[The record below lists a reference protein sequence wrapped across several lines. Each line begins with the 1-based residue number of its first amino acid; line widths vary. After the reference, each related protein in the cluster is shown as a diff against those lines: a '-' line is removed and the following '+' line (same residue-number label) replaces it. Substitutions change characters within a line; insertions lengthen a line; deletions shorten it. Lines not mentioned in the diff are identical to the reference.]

1 MLTLKQL
8 RQEPYKH
15 GYPTIKTAAEF
26 GKVRD
31 LFKIVDDLVNIR
43 KNTMF
48 NTVEDENKF
57 NYVLSELQFYHNE
70 IDYAQLIK
78 NDKIV
83 GFSKI

>member
-1 MLTLKQL
+1 
-8 RQEPYKH
+8 
-15 GYPTIKTAAEF
+15 
-26 GKVRD
+26 
-31 LFKIVDDLVNIR
+31 VNIR

-78 NDKIV
+78 NDKIE